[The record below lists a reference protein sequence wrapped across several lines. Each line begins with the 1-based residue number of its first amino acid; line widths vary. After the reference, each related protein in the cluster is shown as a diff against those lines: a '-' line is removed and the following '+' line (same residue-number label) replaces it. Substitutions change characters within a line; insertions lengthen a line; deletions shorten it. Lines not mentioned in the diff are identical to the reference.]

1 MEIQVSTEESDPYI
15 RFRVAQLNHKEG
27 AFDAP
32 TKIYVENPYTNQP
45 ISGTYSSTSSLL
57 NIDTASLAEQVRGD
71 FFGWVGSGMAFRGE
85 TSGATATI
93 GNIRLISDRSA
104 TLIGSF
110 FIPNPNNSSF
120 PSFESGT
127 KTLTLVNDPN
137 NQRESTTVAEEEFNS
152 SGTIEAKQETVLSV
166 RNARVDVQIA
176 SESEPIRSVDTAVI
190 ESRVVN
196 SWEWWVPPPPPPP
209 PPPRPRPR
217 PRR

>member
-1 MEIQVSTEESDPYI
+1 ME
-15 RFRVAQLNHKEG
+15 QL
-27 AFDAP
+27 
-32 TKIYVENPYTNQP
+32 
-45 ISGTYSSTSSLL
+45 LL
-57 NIDTASLAEQVRGD
+57 LAI
-71 FFGWVGSGMAFRGE
+71 F
-85 TSGATATI
+85 
-93 GNIRLISDRSA
+93 RLISDRSA

-127 KTLTLVNDPN
+127 KTLTLVNDPNN

-176 SESEPIRSVDTAVI
+176 SESEPIRSVDTAII

-217 PRR
+217 PRPRRGDPLAQSFYVGENAGAFYN